1 MGEKKICV
9 YTCITGSYDDLQPVE
24 KEEGIDYICFTNNQR
39 LKSDFWTII
48 YIENKNIRSSCNK

>member
-24 KEEGIDYICFTNNQR
+24 KEEGIDYICFTN
-39 LKSDFWTII
+39 I
-48 YIENKNIRSSCNK
+48 

>member
-24 KEEGIDYICFTNNQR
+24 KEKV
-39 LKSDFWTII
+39 LII
-48 YIENKNIRSSCNK
+48 FVLQIIKG